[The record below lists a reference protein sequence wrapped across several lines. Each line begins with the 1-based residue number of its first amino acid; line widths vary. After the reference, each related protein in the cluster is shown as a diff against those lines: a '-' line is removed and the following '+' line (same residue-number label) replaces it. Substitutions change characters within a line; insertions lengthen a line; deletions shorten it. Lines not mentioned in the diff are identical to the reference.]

1 MQREMYV
8 KSALSKSSSILGNPR
23 PSNLEQELVISA
35 KDGSPDAFDQLVE
48 RYRARIFRIAYN
60 IVRHYHDAEDVTQIA
75 FLKAFNKLLLFR
87 GDSSFYTWL
96 ASITVNEALMRIRR
110 GRKEVLMD
118 ESGFRGEW
126 EVVDDFIHALGPN
139 PEQVCSNRE
148 LRRIVVAAINKLK
161 PAQRLVF
168 QLRHI
173 EGLSIHEIA
182 ESLNLTLPA
191 VKTRLHRSR
200 ITMRRSLYY
209 LLRPQKGSMAVAR
222 EQDRTSYSFIRAA
235 SRPLHGP

>member
-1 MQREMYV
+1 
-8 KSALSKSSSILGNPR
+8 
-23 PSNLEQELVISA
+23 
-35 KDGSPDAFDQLVE
+35 
-48 RYRARIFRIAYN
+48 
-60 IVRHYHDAEDVTQIA
+60 
-75 FLKAFNKLLLFR
+75 
-87 GDSSFYTWL
+87 
-96 ASITVNEALMRIRR
+96 
-110 GRKEVLMD
+110 MD
-118 ESGFRGEW
+118 ESGYLGDR

-139 PEQVCSNRE
+139 PEQVCSRRE

-200 ITMRRSLYY
+200 ITMRRSLYF
-209 LLRPQKGSMAVAR
+209 LLRPQNGSTTVAR
-222 EQDRTSYSFIRAA
+222 EQDRRSHQHPI
-235 SRPLHGP
+235 PGWW